1 MLDYLIL
8 HLLNGEN
15 SNTSIA
21 VVAKEASFPIFLLA
35 LPKTHKTD
43 AESDELRWSKRFVV

>member
-21 VVAKEASFPIFLLA
+21 VALKEASFSIFLLV
-35 LPKTHKTD
+35 LPKNHKTD
-43 AESDELRWSKRFVV
+43 AESKELRWSKRFVV